1 MGRVPDDRSR
11 ASQQLRIGKT
21 SGLRLEALAALL
33 VNPCGDASAPRGPTD
48 PRRTRAARRKELLK
62 PPPAV
67 GSYLLRA
74 PVDWPSPAFLPVPA
88 LHFERDSASR
98 GADGTAFDHHR
109 ERTTTMASTTAIYP
123 TTIFPTIGRRN
134 AVLMFL
140 MALGLLLAIGWFIKG
155 ISIEPA
161 SAIEQQVRYLSYVI
175 SATGWVIFTL
185 SLFLGI
191 MVSQLDVIAH
201 ELRQLG
207 SVSTEPAP
215 SQPTQTP

>member
-1 MGRVPDDRSR
+1 
-11 ASQQLRIGKT
+11 
-21 SGLRLEALAALL
+21 
-33 VNPCGDASAPRGPTD
+33 
-48 PRRTRAARRKELLK
+48 
-62 PPPAV
+62 
-67 GSYLLRA
+67 
-74 PVDWPSPAFLPVPA
+74 
-88 LHFERDSASR
+88 
-98 GADGTAFDHHR
+98 
-109 ERTTTMASTTAIYP
+109 MASTTAIYP

-155 ISIEPA
+155 ISIEPT

-185 SLFLGI
+185 SLFLGR
-191 MVSQLDVIAH
+191 MVSQLDVIAQ
-201 ELRQLG
+201 ELRQLR

>member
-1 MGRVPDDRSR
+1 M
-11 ASQQLRIGKT
+11 
-21 SGLRLEALAALL
+21 
-33 VNPCGDASAPRGPTD
+33 
-48 PRRTRAARRKELLK
+48 RAAGRKELLK

-67 GSYLLRA
+67 GSYLLQGTHRLAKSGFLAGSGVTFRA
-74 PVDWPSPAFLPVPA
+74 
-88 LHFERDSASR
+88 RTC
-98 GADGTAFDHHR
+98 GAGGTAFDHHR

-155 ISIEPA
+155 ISIEPT

-185 SLFLGI
+185 SLFLGR
-191 MVSQLDVIAH
+191 MVSQLDVIAQ
-201 ELRQLG
+201 ELRQLR